1 MAGKMCGE
9 NRPGSGGQCS
19 AEHESAVCPV
29 AKKAN
34 GILACIR
41 NSVANRSTDMNVP
54 LYSAGEAA
62 PRVLCSSSGPSLQDN
77 EALECVQRRATELA
91 RGLEHKSYEEWLSL
105 EESQGRPYHSLQLP
119 ERRLW

>member
-1 MAGKMCGE
+1 
-9 NRPGSGGQCS
+9 
-19 AEHESAVCPV
+19 
-29 AKKAN
+29 
-34 GILACIR
+34 
-41 NSVANRSTDMNVP
+41 MNVP

-62 PRVLCSSSGPSLQDN
+62 PRVLCPSSGPSLQDN